1 MKSNE
6 HKEINFLIKAFAR
19 YATIAEAT
27 ILFREQYGKDPTAW
41 QIGVTNLGRFINDR
55 RGYFNPQENHRV
67 RRFRIEREKY
77 EASKDNLAI
86 ASQTWRMEQ
95 YQHMYHRTLA
105 RAEVSGNFARPMDI
119 LTLAAK
125 DAGGAYTPK
134 VQNITVDNRSVNI
147 NMSDEEINRRIKNWL
162 NDVGVNAKDLPLL
175 DKGAKVVDIIDY
187 ERKIDDEQN

>member
-1 MKSNE
+1 
-6 HKEINFLIKAFAR
+6 
-19 YATIAEAT
+19 
-27 ILFREQYGKDPTAW
+27 
-41 QIGVTNLGRFINDR
+41 
-55 RGYFNPQENHRV
+55 
-67 RRFRIEREKY
+67 
-77 EASKDNLAI
+77 
-86 ASQTWRMEQ
+86 
-95 YQHMYHRTLA
+95 MYHRTLA